1 MKLKKHGTARGVWLA
16 LALFFCV
23 TPQAS
28 AQVPVADNFT
38 GGSASQT
45 WRPSGAACLT
55 AGNGTGSIPKCV
67 SGSGGKTGTLP
78 DPVGDGALRLT
89 HAVGYQVGAVLS
101 DFTFPSNAGLAVT
114 FTSLTY
120 GGSGAD
126 GLSFFLMD
134 GSVAVPVAPAQ
145 YPLGATGGRPGAWGR
160 SPPRAAARRRRPRRP
175 PRARARPRTRR
186 AVGPARRDQ
195 RPGTP

>member
-1 MKLKKHGTARGVWLA
+1 MKLKKHGTALGVWSGVWLA

-23 TPQAS
+23 TPHAS

-55 AGNGTGSIPKCV
+55 AGNGTGSIPKC
-67 SGSGGKTGTLP
+67 GAGGGGKTGTLP

-89 HAVGYQVGAVLS
+89 HALGNQVGAIFS

-114 FTSLTY
+114 FTSLSY
-120 GGSGAD
+120 GGDGAD

-134 GSVAVPVAPAQ
+134 GACLL
-145 YPLGATGGRPGAWGR
+145 YT
-160 SPPRAAARRRRPRRP
+160 SPSPR
-175 PRARARPRTRR
+175 
-186 AVGPARRDQ
+186 D
-195 RPGTP
+195 

>member
-67 SGSGGKTGTLP
+67 SGTGGKTGTLP

-145 YPLGATGGRPGAWGR
+145 YPLGATGGSLAYACSNSNGVADGL
-160 SPPRAAARRRRPRRP
+160 
-175 PRARARPRTRR
+175 
-186 AVGPARRDQ
+186 VGGYLGLGIDEYGNFLNQADVTNT
-195 RPGTP
+195 GI